1 MPGTHL
7 FTYGTFRK
15 IWPGAIPGFGIVVL
29 FSGNLTLGAASF
41 RGAVALVVQAA
52 VYALGATH
60 SKKYKVN
67 ISPLQVVTVQLLAAA
82 VELTLLGLIFERHRP
97 ITVSAL
103 GIISLIYLAVFGASL
118 AFLRHYRGN
127 HRSLPDICDI

>member
-1 MPGTHL
+1 
-7 FTYGTFRK
+7 
-15 IWPGAIPGFGIVVL
+15 
-29 FSGNLTLGAASF
+29 
-41 RGAVALVVQAA
+41 VVQAA

-67 ISPLQVVTVQLLAAA
+67 ISPLQVVTVQLLAAT
-82 VELTLLGLIFERHRP
+82 VELTLPGLIFERHRP

-127 HRSLPDICDI
+127 HRSLPDICHLKSSPRRTSMAMHWRTIPHATSKKSPQ